1 MVEINVNCSLIY
13 YANFISVLR
22 WIGWVVDFINELYL
36 SYKGVKMRSFI
47 LVVIIALSFTGC
59 SNASKVDPELDNI
72 AHLI

>member
-47 LVVIIALSFTGC
+47 LIVLIALSCTGC
-59 SNASKVDPELDNI
+59 ATASKVDSELDNI

>member
-1 MVEINVNCSLIY
+1 M
-13 YANFISVLR
+13 
-22 WIGWVVDFINELYL
+22 GWVVDFINELYL
-36 SYKGVKMRSFI
+36 SYKGVKMRSLI